1 MADAVSSRSSR
12 PSRSSG
18 SAGSGA
24 AGVAGAAG
32 GVSVSEVVGR
42 GSDAV
47 ATSGCAGLVDGPG
60 LASSG
65 TEDGGIDGGMPLP
78 VVPVTAPVT
87 ACLTGAE
94 DSGGVG
100 AA

>member
-1 MADAVSSRSSR
+1 MDVADAVSSR

-24 AGVAGAAG
+24 AG
-32 GVSVSEVVGR
+32 GVSVSEAVGR
-42 GSDAV
+42 GSDAL

-60 LASSG
+60 LASPG

-78 VVPVTAPVT
+78 VVPVTVPVT

>member
-1 MADAVSSRSSR
+1 
-12 PSRSSG
+12 
-18 SAGSGA
+18 
-24 AGVAGAAG
+24 VAEVAG

-47 ATSGCAGLVDGPG
+47 AISGCAGLVDGPG

-78 VVPVTAPVT
+78 VVPVTASVT